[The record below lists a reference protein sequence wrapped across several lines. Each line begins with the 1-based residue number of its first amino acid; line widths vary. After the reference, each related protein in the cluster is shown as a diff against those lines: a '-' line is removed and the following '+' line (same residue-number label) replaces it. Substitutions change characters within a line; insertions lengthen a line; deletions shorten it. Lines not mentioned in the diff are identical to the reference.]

1 MTRNPLRGQSCS
13 LRNNLQP
20 GYTPKPNA
28 YFLEGT
34 KYENNGGCVFRG
46 EVKHEDA
53 QLGEEDTGETTQ
65 RRRAPLTGCAKNTSF
80 VGRRE

>member
-13 LRNNLQP
+13 LHNYLQP

-28 YFLEGT
+28 YFLEVT
-34 KYENNGGCVFRG
+34 KYKNNGGYVFRG
-46 EVKHEDA
+46 EVKHEA
-53 QLGEEDTGETTQ
+53 PQLGETTQ
-65 RRRAPLTGCAKNTSF
+65 RRRIPLTGCENNTSF